1 MGGGAAMKGGAG
13 SFNICKILFLQ
24 SHGAYI
30 ILFFLSSLFVCIC
43 RKYVPYKKCLIL
55 MLVQRINELDQGK
68 GEKVSYFT
76 ILLVCLFERQAWAQL
91 VRKKTDCPQ
100 DVGMILRQKT
110 FTLSRI
116 SPSHSPSMC

>member
-1 MGGGAAMKGGAG
+1 MFIEMTIPKLWIVVAYGGGAAMKGGAG

-68 GEKVSYFT
+68 GEKVSYFYYF
-76 ILLVCLFERQAWAQL
+76 VGLF
-91 VRKKTDCPQ
+91 V
-100 DVGMILRQKT
+100 
-110 FTLSRI
+110 
-116 SPSHSPSMC
+116 